1 MARILSALAIGLN
14 WRGSIA
20 LRRDWMVLVV
30 VMSETRVQNLSMVP
44 KRAGLQGHG
53 SSEKTPQPT
62 LAIEQRI
69 MALKRVDR

>member
-1 MARILSALAIGLN
+1 
-14 WRGSIA
+14 
-20 LRRDWMVLVV
+20 
-30 VMSETRVQNLSMVP
+30 MSETRVQNLSMLP

-62 LAIEQRI
+62 LAIEQPI